1 MYLENDNLWLL
12 LHRQELQKEL
22 EEKKEE
28 EEPSL
33 LFEILSFKIERAG
46 CPSL

>member
-1 MYLENDNLWLL
+1 VDLENDNLWLL
-12 LHRQELQKEL
+12 LHRQEIQKEL
-22 EEKKEE
+22 EEKREE

-46 CPSL
+46 CLSL